1 MYKKVVQN
9 CVLTVDDKGPLET
22 PVFCHFQRTRKN
34 VNQWE
39 YLSGL
44 SENGIRLKSKTTKIL
59 FFGTPYTFGLTNT
72 QRVNLRLWVWFI
84 QKKFVTCAG
93 VWCAHKASFLIF
105 IKILSFVV
113 EIFAQ
118 K

>member
-9 CVLTVDDKGPLET
+9 CVLTVDDMGPLEM

-34 VNQWE
+34 VNQLE

-44 SENGIRLKSKTTKIL
+44 SENGIRLKSKTTEIL
-59 FFGTPYTFGLTNT
+59 FFGTPYTFGFTNT

-84 QKKFVTCAG
+84 QIFLSLARVYG
-93 VWCAHKASFLIF
+93 VRTKPHF
-105 IKILSFVV
+105 
-113 EIFAQ
+113 
-118 K
+118 